1 MPDHAAIRHRVKVAV
16 SRALRLSMPPDEIPD
31 NEVLFGEGA
40 GPDSVVA
47 LELVFALEDEFG
59 FEVDD
64 DELGAELFDSV
75 NTLIAYVKG
84 KAADGRLSVSGL
96 HRDETDR

>member
-1 MPDHAAIRHRVKVAV
+1 MPDDAAVRHRVKIAV
-16 SRALRLSMPPDEIPD
+16 SRALHLPMPPDEIPD
-31 NEVLFGEGA
+31 NEVLFGAGA

-47 LELVFALEDEFG
+47 LEIVFALEDEFG

-64 DELGAELFDSV
+64 EELGAELFDSV
-75 NTLIAYVKG
+75 NTLTAYVKG
-84 KAADGRLSVSGL
+84 KAAAGKLSLSGL